1 MSQHEKDMG
10 LLPIMNPLFNL
21 REICKQ
27 MVLLEDHLNN
37 PRKRCP
43 DCISKHF
50 ITIEA
55 FFEEAISLDKD
66 LKYSKLLDGKA
77 QIMRDLQ
84 GLWLNFMGSNIED
97 RGYALVA
104 QFLRRLRK
112 DILPMSFDVRKMACL
127 SVSCPHRK
135 RVATLTQTE
144 KEEREVESLIKT
156 SPKKKPPRKD
166 KMRRRVDVEDKDL
179 GGNKTDPDLK
189 KASEMTERVA
199 LRYLSNK

>member
-84 GLWLNFMGSNIED
+84 GLWLKFKDTDKED

-189 KASEMTERVA
+189 KASLIQRVVD
-199 LRYLSNK
+199 RYLSH

>member
-84 GLWLNFMGSNIED
+84 GLWLKFKDTDKED

-144 KEEREVESLIKT
+144 KEEREVQSLIKT

-166 KMRRRVDVEDKDL
+166 KMRRRIEVEDKDL

-189 KASEMTERVA
+189 KASLIQRVVD
-199 LRYLSNK
+199 RYLSH

>member
-84 GLWLNFMGSNIED
+84 GLWLNFKDTDKED

-189 KASEMTERVA
+189 KASLIQRVVD
-199 LRYLSNK
+199 RYLSH